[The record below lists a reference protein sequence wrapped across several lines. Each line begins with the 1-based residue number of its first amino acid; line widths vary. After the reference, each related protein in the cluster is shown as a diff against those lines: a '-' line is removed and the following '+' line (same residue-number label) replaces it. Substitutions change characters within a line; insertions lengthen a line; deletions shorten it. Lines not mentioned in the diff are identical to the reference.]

1 MAEKLYQ
8 FDEKESL
15 SLTSSAVGV
24 VLMLDGFKEEEVSS
38 AGVEL
43 VQGLDTGQKAIAVE
57 LAGAIRCVAD
67 TLEKDER
74 FNAALAKVKVQN
86 EIGAYKL
93 FRDVAWDVCFGSG
106 GITWA
111 KVTGLFVLAGKL
123 AGKILRTFSSAV
135 EMIRELMKL
144 IFDWVCDFIRDYLWS
159 WISDSGGW
167 NGFKEAEEMKE
178 REISS
183 WKLSAA
189 AVGFVGI
196 LIGLVCGYAV
206 ARYR

>member
-167 NGFKEAEEMKE
+167 VCQ
-178 REISS
+178 EIFIEHCV
-183 WKLSAA
+183 LYI
-189 AVGFVGI
+189 VVI
-196 LIGLVCGYAV
+196 
-206 ARYR
+206 